1 MREPTVPKTAAA
13 DYVFHFDVPL
23 KRISFNKHTKITG
36 WLLHRQ
42 GLPTYGIRGIVRRA
56 LRRRSVFK
64 ARRKRSRPLIAAAY
78 PDFPEAGE
86 SGFLLELELPFG
98 RSDVTIQVRDHEK
111 TWQTILVT
119 QIWAFPLSFLGRTG
133 LPRVEH
139 VLVTS
144 LTDLFPGK
152 TQSITASAVPGLV
165 ARAEINPH
173 YGRIKTFTGAPG
185 PTHREIK
192 TVHLFVTSKSNLFIR
207 EIAELLCAGFRDAG
221 CDAQLLVDQIP
232 VERTES
238 GKIQIVVTPHEFFNL
253 FLAYQLPLEKIQ
265 CLTNHLFL
273 LGTEQPES
281 EWFYSNL
288 VMAPYARAMLDI
300 HLSGVT
306 GYRASGVPCFHLPLG
321 YHPLLEQ
328 GDASTNP
335 ERDVDVCVLAAMTDR
350 REEFIAANADWFAAR
365 NCHLRLVPLG
375 FAKTETTRSYL
386 PVARRNSLLRRTKI
400 LLNVHYSEL
409 PYFEWHRA
417 LIGLA
422 NRCFIVTEPCEG
434 FAPLIPGKH
443 LIVARAEHLTTCCEY
458 YLEHEDERKAIVGA
472 AYDFVRDR
480 LTQKDS
486 CRAFLEQV
494 QNVFTGGNATAHYA
508 FSMGA
513 NAETKSKT
521 EPLPDA
527 LTKRIS
533 RKPFGLLLSALGDDL
548 LNMLRRTNQ
557 KSAAT
562 GRKPLR
568 DAAQGIAL
576 LSDMRHG
583 YTERLDSQKR
593 ARQNGEPVFRLLD
606 NQCFDRSTPAIS
618 VVVTL
623 YNYAAYIPECL
634 KSLEES
640 NTATIPGGIEVVIV
654 NDASSDDSLAKAISA
669 LQTSRHPVR
678 IIDKR
683 FNTGLADAR
692 NIGLEVARAP
702 YAFILDADNMVLPRA
717 LEQLYNKIVTEN
729 SAAVYSMLCRFE
741 GDYTH
746 RDGLL
751 SYFDWDPQMLVERPY
766 IDAMALFDRRQLI
779 EIGGYDTQLYK
790 FGWFGW
796 EDYELWLRI
805 ARANLR
811 VSFLPNVLCL
821 YRHHETSM
829 SITTNFFDRE
839 LVAHLYEKY
848 HALVEAYPPKNRILG
863 VTRSRFEEASR
874 TASEQ
879 RKRTDVACATPY
891 PPPPTDA
898 REARSRSVSETDVH
912 SARKPSR
919 ERNREAGVRGDQVR
933 VKKL

>member
-1 MREPTVPKTAAA
+1 MREQIVPRDAVA
-13 DYVFHFDVPL
+13 DYVFHFDAPL
-23 KRISFNKHTKITG
+23 KQLSFNRQTKITG

-42 GLPTYGIRGIVRRA
+42 GLPTYGIRGIVRGK
-56 LRRRSVFK
+56 LGRRSIFK

-78 PDFPEAGE
+78 PDLPEAGE

-119 QIWAFPLSFLGRTG
+119 QIWAFPFTLLGRIG

-144 LTDLFPGK
+144 LTELFLQK
-152 TQSITASAVPGLV
+152 AKSITVSAFRELI
-165 ARAEINPH
+165 AQAETDSH
-173 YGRIKTFTGAPG
+173 YGSVKRFTGALG
-185 PTHREIK
+185 RTHRHIN

-207 EIAELLCAGFRDAG
+207 EIAELLCAGFRAAG

-232 VERTES
+232 VENTEEE
-238 GKIQIVVTPHEFFNL
+238 KIQIVVTPHEFFNL
-253 FLAYQLPLEKIQ
+253 FLSYQLPLEKIQ
-265 CLTNHLFL
+265 RLAKHLFL

-300 HLSGVT
+300 HLSGVIA
-306 GYRASGVPCFHLPLG
+306 YRASGMRCFHLPLG
-321 YHPLLEQ
+321 YHPLLERR
-328 GDASTNP
+328 DASANS
-335 ERDVDVCVLAAMTDR
+335 ERNVDVCVLAAMTDR
-350 REEFIAANADWFAAR
+350 REAFIAANADWFADR

-386 PVARRNSLLRRTKI
+386 PAARRNSLLQRTKI
-400 LLNVHYSEL
+400 LLNIHYSEL

-422 NRCFIVTEPCEG
+422 NRCLMITEPCEG
-434 FAPLIPGKH
+434 FAPLMPGKH
-443 LIVARAEHLTTCCEY
+443 FIMARAEHLTTCCEY
-458 YLEHEDERKAIVGA
+458 YLEQEDEREAIGGA
-472 AYDFVRDR
+472 AYNFVRDR

-486 CRAFLEQV
+486 CRAFLEEI
-494 QNVFTGGNATAHYA
+494 QNAFPERNATAHYA
-508 FSMGA
+508 FNMGA
-513 NAETKSKT
+513 NAEPNSKT

-533 RKPFGLLLSALGDDL
+533 PRPFGLLLSALREDFS
-548 LNMLRRTNQ
+548 NMVRPVNR
-557 KSAAT
+557 KSATAA
-562 GRKPLR
+562 RKPL
-568 DAAQGIAL
+568 DLTDSAGSIAALAA
-576 LSDMRHG
+576 MRRG
-583 YTERLDSQKR
+583 YTERLDSQQR
-593 ARQNGEPVFRLLD
+593 ARQKGEAIFQLLD

-618 VVVTL
+618 VVITL
-623 YNYAAYIPECL
+623 YNYAAYISECL
-634 KSLEES
+634 QSLEDS

-654 NDASSDDSLAKAISA
+654 NDASTDDSLAKAIRA

-692 NIGLEVARAP
+692 NIGLETARAP
-702 YAFILDADNMVLPRA
+702 YAFILDADNMVLSHA
-717 LEQLYNKIVTEN
+717 LEQLYNKIVTEH

-741 GDYTH
+741 GDKTR

-751 SYFDWDPQMLVERPY
+751 SHFDWDLQMLVERPY

-779 EIGGYDTQLYK
+779 DIGGYDKELYK

-805 ARANLR
+805 AQANLR
-811 VSFLPNVLCL
+811 VSFVPNVLCL
-821 YRHHETSM
+821 YRRHETSM

-839 LVAHLYEKY
+839 LVAHLYERY

-863 VTRSRFEEASR
+863 VNRSQFEQASR
-874 TASEQ
+874 TTPET
-879 RKRTDVACATPY
+879 RKHADVVCAAP
-891 PPPPTDA
+891 
-898 REARSRSVSETDVH
+898 
-912 SARKPSR
+912 
-919 ERNREAGVRGDQVR
+919 
-933 VKKL
+933 